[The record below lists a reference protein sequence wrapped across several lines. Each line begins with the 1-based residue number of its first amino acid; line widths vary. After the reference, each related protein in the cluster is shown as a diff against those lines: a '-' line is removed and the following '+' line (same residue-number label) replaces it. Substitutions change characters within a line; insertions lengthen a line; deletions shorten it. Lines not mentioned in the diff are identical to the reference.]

1 MTLLSTRSKKLSGV
15 LAFEDDVEYG
25 VTRETVT
32 VVVETGMDVGA
43 VVARTLISP
52 SATPVITGTGNGAIG
67 TVTVSKRAD
76 LGVYTLRIVKAVTNA
91 GDFTVT
97 SPAGFVIGTGS
108 VGVACVAGPLS
119 FTLADGATD
128 FVVGDTIAI
137 TVAGTVKYEWI
148 EAADVA
154 ALVDDVA
161 VVIESD
167 KDVISLTSGDNT
179 MTILARG
186 DAGVIGASLLYKDTL
201 TTDQKNAVLAK
212 LKAKRIFNRV
222 KV

>member
-1 MTLLSTRSKKLSGV
+1 MTKLATRSNKLSGV

-25 VTRETVT
+25 ICRETVT

-43 VVARTLISP
+43 AVAHTLISP
-52 SATPVITGTGNGAIG
+52 TATPVTTGTGNGTMGAI
-67 TVTVSKRAD
+67 TVSKLAKT
-76 LGVYTLRIVKAVTNA
+76 GVYTLRIVKAVANA

-97 SPAGFVIGTGS
+97 DPTGVVIGAGS
-108 VGVACVAGPLS
+108 VAVACVAGPLS

-154 ALVDDVA
+154 TLVDDVA

-167 KDVISLTSGDNT
+167 KDVPSLSTGDNLLT
-179 MTILARG
+179 VLITG
-186 DAGVIGASLLYKDTL
+186 TAGVVGASLTFKDALSAT
-201 TTDQKNAVLAK
+201 QRNAVLAK
-212 LKAKRIFNRV
+212 LKAKRIFNRTRV
-222 KV
+222 